1 VLTFLVLVFTDER
14 RVFFLRGP
22 GRLGTVAERGA
33 AGDADAE
40 IPVTDVVDVE

>member
-22 GRLGTVAERGA
+22 GRLGAVAERGV
-33 AGDADAE
+33 AGGADAE
-40 IPVTDVVDVE
+40 VPDTDVVSVE